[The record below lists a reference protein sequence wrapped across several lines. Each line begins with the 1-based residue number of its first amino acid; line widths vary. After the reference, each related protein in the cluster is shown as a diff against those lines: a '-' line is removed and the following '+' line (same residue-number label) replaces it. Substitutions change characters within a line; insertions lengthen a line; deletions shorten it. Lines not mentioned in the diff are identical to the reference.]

1 MKDKTMLIHH
11 KEDQTNYQGAVV
23 PPIYQN
29 SLFVFEDWDAIN
41 QAFED
46 PINNSIYSRG
56 KNPGV
61 SMVEEKLAKLCHG
74 EKAKMFSSGMGAI
87 SASILHYVKAN
98 DHIISI
104 NNIYGPTNNFIR
116 HYLKEKCNI
125 DSTFVE
131 GKNIQDFENAIR
143 PNTKLIYL
151 ESPSSAIFSLQD
163 IEAVA
168 KLARK
173 HKIKTVIDNTWA
185 SPIFQKPLDLG
196 IDLEVH
202 SCSKYIGGHSDIVAG
217 VIVGKEN
224 DIDEIFTHEAALLGA
239 KMAPFEAWLI
249 LRSLRTLSIRMKEHQ
264 SNTRK
269 VIELLQNH
277 EAVEKIYYPGIPS
290 FDQYE
295 LAKQQMTGFSG
306 LFAFELKSD
315 DLDKIK
321 KFVNSLQLFKIG
333 VSWGGHE
340 SLVYAPAISYLKE
353 LSPEQF
359 KAMNI
364 SLGTIRMSIGLEDSD
379 DLVRDLE
386 ESLAYV
392 L

>member
-224 DIDEIFTHEAALLGA
+224 DLDEIFTHEAALLGA

-315 DLDKIK
+315 NLDKIK

-386 ESLAYV
+386 ECLAYV

>member
-1 MKDKTMLIHH
+1 MEDKTLLIHH
-11 KEDQTNYQGAVV
+11 KEDHSNYQGAVV

-29 SLFVFEDWDAIN
+29 SLFVFKDWDAID

-46 PINNSIYSRG
+46 PVNNSIYSRG
-56 KNPGV
+56 RNPGV

-87 SASILHYVKAN
+87 SASILHFVKAN
-98 DHIISI
+98 DHIITI
-104 NNIYGPTNNFIR
+104 NNVYGPTNNFIR
-116 HYLKEKCNI
+116 HYLKEKSNI
-125 DSTFVE
+125 ESTFIK
-131 GKNIQDFENAIR
+131 GKDIQEFEDAIL

-151 ESPSSAIFSLQD
+151 ESPSSAILSLQD
-163 IEAVA
+163 LEAIA
-168 KLARK
+168 KLAKK
-173 HKIKTVIDNTWA
+173 HNIKTVIDNTWA

-217 VIVGKEN
+217 VIISKEK
-224 DIDEIFTHEAALLGA
+224 DIDEIFSNEAALLGA

-264 SNTRK
+264 RNTME
-269 VIELLQNH
+269 VIQFLQKH
-277 EAVEKIYYPGIPS
+277 DAVEKIYYPGIPT

-295 LAKQQMTGFSG
+295 LAKRQMSGFSG
-306 LFAFELKSD
+306 LFAFELKSN

-321 KFVNSLQLFKIG
+321 EFVNNLHYFKIG

-353 LSPEQF
+353 LTPEQF

-364 SLGTIRMSIGLEDSD
+364 SLGTIRMSIGLEDSE
-379 DLVRDLE
+379 DLINDLE
-386 ESLAYV
+386 RSLEHV
-392 L
+392 V

>member
-1 MKDKTMLIHH
+1 MLIHY
-11 KEDQTNYQGAVV
+11 KEDNTNYLGAVV

-29 SLFVFEDWDAIN
+29 SLFVFENWDAID

-46 PINNSIYSRG
+46 PINHSIYSRG

-61 SMVEEKLAKLCHG
+61 AMLEEKLARLCHG

-98 DHIISI
+98 DHIITI
-104 NNIYGPTNNFIR
+104 NNVYGPTNNFIR

-125 DSTFVE
+125 TSTFVE
-131 GKNIQDFENAIR
+131 GKDLKDFEYAIQ

-151 ESPSSAIFSLQD
+151 ESPSSAILSIQD
-163 IEAVA
+163 LEAIAQLA
-168 KLARK
+168 KK
-173 HKIKTVIDNTWA
+173 HDIKTVIDNTWA

-202 SCSKYIGGHSDIVAG
+202 SCSKYIGGHSDIIAG
-217 VIVGKEN
+217 VVIGGAK
-224 DIDEIFTHEAALLGA
+224 DIDEIFINEAALLGA

-264 SNTRK
+264 QNTMKIIQFLQKHKAIEK
-269 VIELLQNH
+269 V
-277 EAVEKIYYPGIPS
+277 YYPGIPE
-290 FDQYE
+290 FEQYE
-295 LAKQQMTGFSG
+295 LATKQMTGFSG
-306 LFAFELKSD
+306 LFSFELKSNE
-315 DLDKIK
+315 LESIK

-353 LSPEQF
+353 LTPEQF

-364 SLGTIRMSIGLEDSD
+364 SLGTIRMSVGLEEAE
-379 DLVRDLE
+379 DLLEDLQQA
-386 ESLAYV
+386 LDTMKY
-392 L
+392 